1 MIIYRYWQYQNSCLK
16 IIIKRILNPAS
27 YLLLLLIYDIGLCFH
42 EDFKKQI
49 LAVEMMSRALSE
61 CCDAVPSNLDLILRW
76 LTLRFFETNPS
87 VMLKAIEFQM
97 ALFSMLIEKRIHMSD
112 FEATGFIPYFIG
124 KLGDKQDG
132 IRKGCRQLMKYIAQ
146 CYPPTKVFNFLI
158 QGLSSKNS
166 RQRTGRN
173 FSSLCFTSFNGRQK
187 SDRMIHSFN
196 TFHQLGPLFL
206 KLIWSMSMIH
216 VWCRNGT

>member
-1 MIIYRYWQYQNSCLK
+1 
-16 IIIKRILNPAS
+16 
-27 YLLLLLIYDIGLCFH
+27 
-42 EDFKKQI
+42 
-49 LAVEMMSRALSE
+49 MMSRALSE

-124 KLGDKQDG
+124 KLGDKQDC
-132 IRKGCRQLMKYIAQ
+132 IRKGCRQLMKKIAQ
-146 CYPPTKVFNFLI
+146 LRCSTEVFNFLI

-173 FSSLCFTSFNGRQK
+173 FSILCFTFNYIER
-187 SDRMIHSFN
+187 
-196 TFHQLGPLFL
+196 
-206 KLIWSMSMIH
+206 
-216 VWCRNGT
+216 